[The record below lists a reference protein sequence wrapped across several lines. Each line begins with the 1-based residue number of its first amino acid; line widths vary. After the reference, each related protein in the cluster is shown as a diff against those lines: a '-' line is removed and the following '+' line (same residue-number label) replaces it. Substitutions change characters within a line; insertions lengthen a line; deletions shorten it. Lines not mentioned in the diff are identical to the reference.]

1 MRRSRKPDGQISVP
15 ENQVYVND
23 KFFKKKI
30 VRIDSFDTVDRKKKS
45 MEEIEDLIEC
55 SLLHVILVPTQDIYM
70 GPTEEEKA
78 EVAETGIRALRGHG
92 LGFLINS

>member
-30 VRIDSFDTVDRKKKS
+30 VRIDSFDTVARKKKS

-55 SLLHVILVPTQDIYM
+55 SLLHVILVPTQVFMTIEQRIFTWDQQR
-70 GPTEEEKA
+70 KK
-78 EVAETGIRALRGHG
+78 RRR
-92 LGFLINS
+92 